1 MSSVKSQA
9 ISIVVPVFNEAAG
22 LADFHHALS
31 QALRALP
38 LDYEIVY
45 CNDGSTDAS
54 ENVIAAISQ
63 KDKHVRL
70 VGLSRNFG
78 KECALTAGIAAAT
91 GAGVLTIDADGQ
103 HPVDLIS
110 EFIAH
115 WQNDAD
121 VVVGIRDGATSLSS
135 RLFYKL
141 FNRLT
146 GERLIPHS
154 TDFRL
159 LDRKVVDAFLR
170 LEEHNRITRGLI
182 DWVGFKRDFI
192 TFKAKP
198 REYGT
203 ATYSGK
209 QLRRLA
215 ADSFVSLSSVPLFIF
230 GYLGIFITLGSG
242 ILGIAVI
249 IEQIILRDPLAW
261 RFTGTAML
269 GTLILFLIGIVLMSQ
284 GMIALYISHIHT
296 QSKRRPLY
304 IIDESRSIGLDR

>member
-38 LDYEIVY
+38 FDYEIVY

-70 VGLSRNFG
+70 VSLSRNFG

-115 WQNDAD
+115 WQNGAD
-121 VVVGIRDGATSLSS
+121 VVVGIRDG
-135 RLFYKL
+135 
-141 FNRLT
+141 
-146 GERLIPHS
+146 
-154 TDFRL
+154 
-159 LDRKVVDAFLR
+159 
-170 LEEHNRITRGLI
+170 
-182 DWVGFKRDFI
+182 
-192 TFKAKP
+192 
-198 REYGT
+198 
-203 ATYSGK
+203 
-209 QLRRLA
+209 
-215 ADSFVSLSSVPLFIF
+215 
-230 GYLGIFITLGSG
+230 
-242 ILGIAVI
+242 
-249 IEQIILRDPLAW
+249 
-261 RFTGTAML
+261 
-269 GTLILFLIGIVLMSQ
+269 
-284 GMIALYISHIHT
+284 
-296 QSKRRPLY
+296 
-304 IIDESRSIGLDR
+304 DESQLAPLL